1 MLGLYNLT
9 SEEEKTVKKVK
20 QICFFCIFHNNN
32 VSRETLL

>member
-1 MLGLYNLT
+1 MIKPLKK
-9 SEEEKTVKKVK
+9 EITVKKVK